1 MNMCAGTHLHTNT
14 HTHARKRASSHTLAH
29 AHTRTRTHLHTHTH
43 ARSRSHAH
51 AQVLATIQALH
62 ADLRVHAH
70 ALVGAAMGP
79 EGHGRRGAGG
89 GSSPARRGVPIEE
102 YAPSQLEA
110 AVDCERGVYA
120 RALDAVVSAA
130 DRSAALL
137 SLARSPGLLWLRAPT
152 NTRRLRLR
160 SRPHMCL
167 CLHSLPLS
175 LLPHPRRRCA
185 RLAPAARLTAL
196 RRVLGAPMGVRR
208 ARLGVLRAR
217 TGVPGA
223 GAAGRRALR
232 RARVPPRPPAPPPS
246 PARRARAPL
255 VRRASRVHRP
265 RPAAARSLV
274 CLLAFWRVCSLGCL
288 CVCFLVSARF
298 DRTLF
303 IAYCLVAAGT
313 ARESARSGPPPSAA
327 LPARRGVLYGTPAWY
342 SMVR

>member
-1 MNMCAGTHLHTNT
+1 MCVCSSMNRCAGTHLHF
-14 HTHARKRASSHTLAH
+14 K
-29 AHTRTRTHLHTHTH
+29 HTRTLTYARGSSHAHAYSLTH
-43 ARSRSHAH
+43 ARSRSHAHAH

-89 GSSPARRGVPIEE
+89 GSSPAWRGVPIEE

-130 DRSAALL
+130 DRAAALL
-137 SLARSPGLLWLRAPT
+137 SIARLPAPLCPLWLRAPT
-152 NTRRLRLR
+152 CTRRLRLR

-196 RRVLGAPMGVRR
+196 RRVLRAPMGVLTVPTGVLR
-208 ARLGVLRAR
+208 AHRGVLRAR
-217 TGVPGA
+217 T
-223 GAAGRRALR
+223 
-232 RARVPPRPPAPPPS
+232 
-246 PARRARAPL
+246 
-255 VRRASRVHRP
+255 
-265 RPAAARSLV
+265 
-274 CLLAFWRVCSLGCL
+274 
-288 CVCFLVSARF
+288 
-298 DRTLF
+298 
-303 IAYCLVAAGT
+303 
-313 ARESARSGPPPSAA
+313 
-327 LPARRGVLYGTPAWY
+327 
-342 SMVR
+342 